1 MTIFDIETAPMDRDT
16 ILAEAEPFD
25 PSSVKLG
32 NVKDPQLRQA
42 KIDQAQADY
51 YSNILDR
58 AALDARTGTVI
69 CVGLWEGD
77 DIGLI
82 QGDEKT
88 VLTEFWMNVTYPG
101 KYAGFNIL
109 GFDLPF
115 IVRRCWHHGVPV
127 PGWVWDGRY
136 FHRNFVDLM
145 AYWQLGDRHDMISL
159 DKFARFIGLE
169 GKARTGKEFAGLYA
183 SDRDAAIKYVEH
195 DLRLTAQIARR
206 IQA

>member
-58 AALDARTGTVI
+58 AALDARTGRVLLA
-69 CVGLWEGD
+69 GFYYPDELEFSLLD
-77 DIGLI
+77 
-82 QGDEKT
+82 GDEIEI
-88 VLTEFWMNVTYPG
+88 LTSFWMHCPYATTSISSNPV
-101 KYAGFNIL
+101 KYVGFNIL

-115 IVRRCWHHGVPV
+115 MVRRSWYHGVPV
-127 PGWVWDGRY
+127 PGWVW
-136 FHRNFVDLM
+136 
-145 AYWQLGDRHDMISL
+145 
-159 DKFARFIGLE
+159 
-169 GKARTGKEFAGLYA
+169 
-183 SDRDAAIKYVEH
+183 
-195 DLRLTAQIARR
+195 
-206 IQA
+206 